1 MNKLSGC
8 RILVV
13 EDAYY
18 LAMDVA
24 RTIRDA
30 EGEVVGPFSNAQ
42 DALTALAQSA
52 PDTAVL
58 DVNLGEGAS
67 FEVAHALSARSIP
80 FVFFTG
86 YDQSAIPG
94 EFANVPRLEKPVANS
109 RILEMLHQQ
118 CHAH

>member
-1 MNKLSGC
+1 VINLSGR

-13 EDAYY
+13 EDSFY

-30 EGEVVGPFSNAQ
+30 EGEVVGPFHSAQ
-42 DALTALAQSA
+42 DALKALAQSP
-52 PDTAVL
+52 PDSAVL

-67 FEVAHALSARSIP
+67 FDVAYALNARSIP

-109 RILEMLHQQ
+109 RIVEMLHRQRP
-118 CHAH
+118 AH